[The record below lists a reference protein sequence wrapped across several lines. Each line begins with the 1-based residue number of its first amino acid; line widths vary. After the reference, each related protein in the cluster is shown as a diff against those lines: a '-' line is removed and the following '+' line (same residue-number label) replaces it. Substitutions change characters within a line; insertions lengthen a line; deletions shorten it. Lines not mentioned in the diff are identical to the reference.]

1 MLHRASPCRH
11 VFLSGRC
18 WRLSSSLGSL
28 LPTSPTSSGGIPCW
42 KPLLRAYGRMP
53 GHGATT
59 AAIMARLSLTLT
71 IDQWLRGQDLH
82 AEMVHFHDNGLDD
95 AAVSDDIFAD
105 TLLDFPDVNCPYNPC
120 VISDDEDDKNS
131 TDVDEDSISNSGSSS
146 TDSASSRV
154 ASPINPVITTFAT
167 STNQCSTPLCFKP
180 QVLQATIQCAS
191 SHKRHKCFKPPVLQ
205 ATRCFQPPTSAGCI
219 IQCLFRW
226 AHRHFG
232 LVI

>member
-1 MLHRASPCRH
+1 
-11 VFLSGRC
+11 
-18 WRLSSSLGSL
+18 
-28 LPTSPTSSGGIPCW
+28 
-42 KPLLRAYGRMP
+42 
-53 GHGATT
+53 
-59 AAIMARLSLTLT
+59 MACLSLTLT
-71 IDQWLRGQDLH
+71 IDRWLRGQDLH

-146 TDSASSRV
+146 TDSASSQV
-154 ASPINPVITTFAT
+154 ASPINPVI
-167 STNQCSTPLCFKP
+167 STLAFQPAQTNAPHLH
-180 QVLQATIQCAS
+180 AS
-191 SHKRHKCFKPPVLQ
+191 SHKCFKPPSNVPL
-205 ATRCFQPPTSAGCI
+205 ATSASSHQCFRPPDASSH
-219 IQCLFRW
+219 QPVLVAPSSVCLFRW